1 MSNDIDVQ
9 ARAIL
14 AQVKPLASAY
24 YKLTGRP
31 LGCTGELAEA
41 AAADKLGLK
50 LADAR
55 TAGYDAR
62 RGTEKIQIK
71 GRAFKK
77 GRASLGR
84 TGITKIDSDFD
95 FVILVILDL
104 ESLDPVGM
112 WQATNAQVK
121 AMISKNPNSKG
132 RARGQLPIAEFKS
145 VATQIWPPDA
155 TLT

>member
-1 MSNDIDVQ
+1 MSDDIDVQ

-24 YKLTGRP
+24 YKLTGKP

-55 TAGYDAR
+55 TVGYDAL

-84 TGITKIDSDFD
+84 TGIIKIDSDFD

-104 ESLDPVGM
+104 ETLDPVGM
-112 WQATNAQVK
+112 WQTTHAQVE
-121 AMISKNPNSKG
+121 AMIFKNPNSKA
-132 RARGQLPIAEFKS
+132 RARGQLPIAEFKRA
-145 VATQIWPPDA
+145 ATQIWPPDGP
-155 TLT
+155 LT